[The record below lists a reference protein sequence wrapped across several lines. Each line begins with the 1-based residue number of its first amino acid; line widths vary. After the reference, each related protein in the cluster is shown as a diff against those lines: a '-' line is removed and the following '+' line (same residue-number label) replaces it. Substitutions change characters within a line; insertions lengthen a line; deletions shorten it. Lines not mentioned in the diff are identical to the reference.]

1 MLKDDNWC
9 FACGQSNPRGLQL
22 KDFQFDGTHY
32 SVTWQPSRYYQGW
45 VEIVHGG
52 IIATLLDE
60 VMTRLLSEQGINAA
74 TAQLC
79 VRYHQAAPL
88 DRRLTARA
96 WLTVSKGRLFETE
109 AQLLLPDGTC
119 VASAQAKS
127 LIPRDEYR
135 DA

>member
-1 MLKDDNWC
+1 MLKDDDWC

-22 KDFQFDGTHY
+22 KDFKFDGTHY

-45 VEIVHGG
+45 AEILHGG
-52 IIATLLDE
+52 IVATLLDE

-74 TAQLC
+74 TARLC

-88 DRRLTARA
+88 RQQLVAQAWVTAA
-96 WLTVSKGRLFETE
+96 KGRFFETAAE
-109 AQLLLPDGTC
+109 LLVPDGTL
-119 VASAQAKS
+119 VASAEAKF
-127 LIPRDEYR
+127 LIPRDDYQ